1 MFAIE
6 AHDTEPDIL
15 CMAKGIASGF
25 PFAALGTRRTHDNN
39 WRPGSHGG
47 SSNGTPIGCAA
58 ALATMEVLTEPG
70 FLDNVMARGT
80 QLIDALRDLQQLDD
94 ALLHVRGRG
103 LMVAVE
109 FDSAERASAV
119 VEHCLVENNVILM
132 TAGTRKRTI
141 RWMPPLIVTSED
153 ISEAVSAFAAAIR
166 ATS

>member
-1 MFAIE
+1 
-6 AHDTEPDIL
+6 
-15 CMAKGIASGF
+15 
-25 PFAALGTRRTHDNN
+25 
-39 WRPGSHGG
+39 
-47 SSNGTPIGCAA
+47 
-58 ALATMEVLTEPG
+58 MEVLTEPG

-153 ISEAVSAFAAAIR
+153 ISEAVSAFSAAIR